1 MAEEF
6 QESELIFPENAET
19 EENPNAD
26 WGFPSNLSSRS
37 SNAKRKKNKRNSIP
51 LKIPEKLSGKSLD
64 ECVELDLFDEDN
76 EGGELVPPHVITSRR
91 IFAGKI
97 AFPVCTG
104 YGRTLKG
111 RDLSQVRNSILRMTG
126 FLET

>member
-6 QESELIFPENAET
+6 QESELIFPENAKT

-26 WGFPSNLSSRS
+26 WVFPSNLSCRS
-37 SNAKRKKNKRNSIP
+37 GKPKRKNKRNSIP
-51 LKIPEKLSGKSLD
+51 LKIPEKLSGKSLV

-76 EGGELVPPHVITSRR
+76 EGGELVPPHVIASRR
-91 IFAGKI
+91 ISAGKI
-97 AFPVCTG
+97 AFPMCTG
-104 YGRTLKG
+104 NGRTLKG

>member
-6 QESELIFPENAET
+6 QESDLSFPENANT
-19 EENPNAD
+19 EENPNSD
-26 WGFPSNLSSRS
+26 WGFSSNLSSRRG
-37 SNAKRKKNKRNSIP
+37 NAKWKKRNSIP
-51 LKIPEKLSGKSLD
+51 LKIPENLSGKSLV
-64 ECVELDLFDEDN
+64 ECVELDSFDDDN

-97 AFPVCTG
+97 AFPLCTG
-104 YGRTLKG
+104 NGRTLKG

>member
-6 QESELIFPENAET
+6 QEFELIFPENAKT

-37 SNAKRKKNKRNSIP
+37 SNAKRKNKRNSIP
-51 LKIPEKLSGKSLD
+51 LKIPENLSGKSLV
-64 ECVELDLFDEDN
+64 ECAELDLFDDDN
-76 EGGELVPPHVITSRR
+76 EGGELVPPHVIASRR
-91 IFAGKI
+91 IYTRKI